1 MLTREENMLQSRPG
15 ASGDHHGN
23 ASISIHGIS
32 NIGFKL
38 QPANYCRGD
47 YFAFF
52 LLRGGRGYYAAAFGV
67 DCLFFGSGGGVSGT
81 IPDAANDWRVDYG
94 AGDDF
99 GAGGRGFCSRKPG
112 GRFRVELAEVQRV
125 NSKRSGNGGRKN

>member
-99 GAGGRGFCSRKPG
+99 GAGGGGFWSWERG
-112 GRFRVELAEVQRV
+112 GRFRGGLGGAQGVH
-125 NSKRSGNGGRKN
+125 SKRRGQGG